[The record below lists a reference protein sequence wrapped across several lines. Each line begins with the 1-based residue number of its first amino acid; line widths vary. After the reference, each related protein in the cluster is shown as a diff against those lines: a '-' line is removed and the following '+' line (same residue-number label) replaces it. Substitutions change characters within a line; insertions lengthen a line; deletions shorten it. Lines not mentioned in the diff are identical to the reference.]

1 MRLSWWQL
9 ILVLLIGIF
18 LFVDI
23 PAKVK
28 EIKEI
33 IKELRDDKRV

>member
-1 MRLSWWQL
+1 MRVSWWQL

-28 EIKEI
+28 EIKAI
-33 IKELRDDKRV
+33 IKELRDDKKL